1 MKRKSKINKRRLLVV
16 FIGITLFFI
25 TIKLLFPSI
34 MPFGHKTENV
44 KNGKMTEEERRR
56 ADSIK
61 IISQSTPDR
70 MKLSSFYKSGGALKK
85 NRIVGVRDYDESFP
99 DSQSLQLASAFHYGV
114 RPVANRQDAEKRKNE
129 LVYIGSNPYYD
140 LKKLNS
146 SVPYLL
152 PRAAVLLQDIA
163 RTFMDSLQAKGVP
176 INKILVSS
184 VLRTKEDVDK
194 LRQHNHNAT
203 SNSCHLYGTTFDIAY
218 NRYATVT
225 RPVRNDTLKWV
236 LSEVLNDLRKQGRCY
251 IKHEKLQG
259 CFHITVK

>member
-1 MKRKSKINKRRLLVV
+1 MKKKLRISKRRILLV
-16 FIGITLFFI
+16 FIVIALFFV
-25 TIKLLFPSI
+25 TIKLLFPSVVRV
-34 MPFGHKTENV
+34 GHNTENV
-44 KNGKMTEEERRR
+44 KSGKMTEEERRR

-70 MKLSSFYKSGGALKK
+70 MKLSSFYRVSGALKK

-99 DSQSLQLASAFHYGV
+99 DSQSLQLNAASRYGV
-114 RPVANRQDAEKRKNE
+114 RPVANRLDAEKRKNE

-146 SVPYLL
+146 SVPYLV

-184 VLRTKEDVDK
+184 VLRTKEDVRK
-194 LRQHNHNAT
+194 LCQHNHNAT

-218 NRYATVT
+218 NRYAAVT

-236 LSEVLNDLRKQGRCY
+236 LSEVLNDLRSQGRCY
-251 IKHEKLQG
+251 IKHEKHQG